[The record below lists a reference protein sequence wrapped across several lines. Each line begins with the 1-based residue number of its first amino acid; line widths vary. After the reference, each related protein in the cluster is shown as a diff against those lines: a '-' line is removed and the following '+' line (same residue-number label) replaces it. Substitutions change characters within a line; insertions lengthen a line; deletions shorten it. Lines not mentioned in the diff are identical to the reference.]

1 MVAYVSNCRY
11 ETITAVQDNTVF
23 DTNINVW
30 PLQFCLVI
38 YANQGSGKA
47 ILSYCVEVF
56 LCLYT
61 VSLIKPLKNMQRLH
75 MFTNTQMMLSVK
87 ELVAFKLYID
97 SE

>member
-61 VSLIKPLKNMQRLH
+61 VSLI
-75 MFTNTQMMLSVK
+75 TQMMLSVK

-97 SE
+97 RE